1 MAFQG
6 SSLLKCPSGRWV
18 SSTYKIPSQH
28 TQVVH
33 LVLFFCCCWKYIS
46 TSPLGDISFWFYF
59 PLVKGLA
66 KTGDVLVSRRLMSLS
81 FVDMTDTVLATST
94 AREKKK
100 LHREF
105 RLS

>member
-6 SSLLKCPSGRWV
+6 SSLLGDGSHLRI
-18 SSTYKIPSQH
+18 IPSQH

-33 LVLFFCCCWKYIS
+33 LVLLFCCCWKHIS
-46 TSPLGDISFWFYF
+46 TSPLGDFPSSFLFLPYF

-66 KTGDVLVSRRLMSLS
+66 KSRDVLVSRRLMSLS
-81 FVDMTDTVLATST
+81 FVDMTDRHCSRYIYC
-94 AREKKK
+94 ARKKK